1 VSGRQDTLLYVYAV
15 VEGAPA
21 ELGRGLDGAPL
32 RAVTS
37 GQVAAVVSEHER
49 APEPAEKTLW
59 QHEDVAERLLE
70 VGAVLPMRFGATVA
84 GTKQLKALLR
94 TRQDEFLGLIAM
106 VRGAVELSVRAELPA
121 PDSDRDTGGDAATE
135 QSGTEYMRHRGR
147 ALRSVDRA
155 KERLHQPLKDLAR
168 RALVLEPRGAGWER
182 AFRGAYLVDGERVET
197 FAARVDG
204 LAEELGAEVSCTGP
218 WPPYSF
224 VVGDAR

>member
-1 VSGRQDTLLYVYAV
+1 MNGREGKLLYVYAV
-15 VEGAPA
+15 VDGAPA
-21 ELGRGLDGAPL
+21 ELGLGIEEAPL
-32 RAVTS
+32 RVVAY
-37 GQVAAVVSEHER
+37 GRVAAVVSEHEQ

-59 QHEDVAERLLE
+59 QHEEVAERLLE
-70 VGAVLPMRFGATVA
+70 GGAVLPMRFGATVA
-84 GTKQLKALLR
+84 GAKKLEALLR
-94 TRQDEFLGLIAM
+94 ARQEEFVGLLAM

-121 PDSDRDTGGDAATE
+121 SDLDREPAGGAATE
-135 QSGTEYMRHRGR
+135 QSGTEYMRDRGR
-147 ALRSVDRA
+147 ALRSADRA

-168 RALVLEPRGAGWER
+168 RALLLEPRGAGWER

-224 VVGDAR
+224 VAGDEP